1 MGSIFTGRIVYK
13 DIKDWSILIRTVNL
27 IKNGIHNSMVLIM
40 EYKVLILFVLV
51 QTYGF
56 IKKKEKEK

>member
-1 MGSIFTGRIVYK
+1 
-13 DIKDWSILIRTVNL
+13 
-27 IKNGIHNSMVLIM
+27 MVLIM

-56 IKKKEKEK
+56 IKKKKKKSRKHIIANYLEEKRIILIKKHISLYIYIPKGEYQ